1 MDPQRGPKLRLD
13 IMTAEYTRLISL
25 TPSRVLVPRQLP
37 PNGPTDVFV
46 RDKSA
51 QIKHQRRGKV
61 CLQGVSVKILSCFFF
76 FFLAVSVTSTDCTFF
91 RESLILHSAG
101 GHSVMSGLKICR
113 RDMRQR
119 RKTNRRERERERIQ
133 TLKGASRFVSGFED
147 MLHFLSRE
155 MLFSAVQ
162 KHMC

>member
-13 IMTAEYTRLISL
+13 IMTAEYTRLIRL

-51 QIKHQRRGKV
+51 QIKRQRLRKV

-76 FFLAVSVTSTDCTFF
+76 LLAVSVTSTDCTFF

-113 RDMRQR
+113 RDMKQR
-119 RKTNRRERERERIQ
+119 RKTNRRERER
-133 TLKGASRFVSGFED
+133 K
-147 MLHFLSRE
+147 
-155 MLFSAVQ
+155 
-162 KHMC
+162 